1 MCVRCFFIPL
11 LGRLIPTDGGPK
23 DKEMGEAAPR
33 KHDAGH
39 PFEQPF
45 VNIISATDDELSSH
59 GPGFLTKPQ
68 PRI

>member
-33 KHDAGH
+33 KRDAGH
-39 PFEQPF
+39 PRGQPF
-45 VNIISATDDELSSH
+45 VNMPLKASDHTV
-59 GPGFLTKPQ
+59 PGFLTKPQ